1 MEPKVAD
8 FVTDDNYLKFTLSG
22 VNVSIANALRRII
35 LSEIPTIVFRTTP
48 YEENRVDFKLNTS
61 RMNNELIKQ
70 RLSCVPIHITDTDF
84 EYMDYVV
91 EADLTNDTD
100 SIIYLTTADFKI
112 KNTKNDKYL
121 SEGQVKKIFPPD
133 PITNNYI
140 ELVRLRPKLSDQSPG
155 EAISFTATFDIG
167 TAKQD
172 SAFNVACTCSY
183 GATVDPIK
191 GNEVWT
197 AKMKELQA
205 TGETKESIASI
216 KKDWDLLD
224 AKRIT
229 VKDSFE
235 FIIETVGPF
244 TNYMIVEKAASVMI
258 SKIKKFADDIQTN
271 ESMIQE
277 SASTIQYC
285 YDITLENEDHTLGK
299 VLEYILY
306 EKYYQIDKSNIDEET
321 SNNYLT
327 YCGFSKPHPHINR
340 SILRI
345 AFMNDKEKI
354 DIVSLLVNVAEVAT
368 VIYTKIGDEFKTD

>member
-8 FVTDDNYLKFTLSG
+8 FITDDNYLKFTLSG

-48 YEENRVDFKLNTS
+48 YEDNRVDFKLNTS

-70 RLSCVPIHITDTDF
+70 RLSCVPIHNMDT

-112 KNTKNDKYL
+112 KHIKNDKYL

-140 ELVRLRPKLSDQSPG
+140 ELVRLRPKLSEQITG

-167 TAKQD
+167 NAKQD
-172 SAFNVACTCSY
+172 SAFNVASTCSY

-191 GNEVWT
+191 GNEIWT

-229 VKDSFE
+229 VEDSFE

-258 SKIKKFADDIQTN
+258 SKIKKFANDIQTN

-321 SNNYLT
+321 SNKYLT

-340 SILRI
+340 SLLRI
-345 AFMNDKEKI
+345 AFMNDKEKK
-354 DIVSLLVNVAEVAT
+354 DIVSQLVDVAEVAT

>member
-1 MEPKVAD
+1 MDPKVAD
-8 FVTDDNYLKFTLSG
+8 FITDDNYLKFTLSG

-61 RMNNELIKQ
+61 RMNNEIIKQ
-70 RLSCVPIHITDTDF
+70 RLSCVPIHITDIDF
-84 EYMDYVV
+84 DYTDYVV
-91 EADLTNDTD
+91 EADLSNDTD

-112 KNTKNDKYL
+112 KNIKNEKYL
-121 SEGQVKKIFPPD
+121 SEGQVKKIFPPN

-140 ELVRLRPKLSDQSPG
+140 ELVRLRPKISDLIPG
-155 EAISFTATFDIG
+155 EAITFSASFDIG
-167 TAKQD
+167 SAKQD
-172 SAFNVACTCSY
+172 SAFNVASTCSY

-205 TGETKESIASI
+205 MGETKEGIASI
-216 KKDWDLLD
+216 KKDWDILD

-229 VKDSFE
+229 IKDSFE
-235 FIIETVGPF
+235 FTIETVGPF
-244 TNYMIVEKAASVMI
+244 TNYMIVEKAADVMI
-258 SKIKKFADDIQTN
+258 SKIKKFADDIQSN

-277 SASTIQYC
+277 SSSTIQYC

-306 EKYYQIDKSNIDEET
+306 EKYYQIDKTNIDQDT
-321 SNNYLT
+321 NDNYLT

-340 SILRI
+340 SIIRI
-345 AFMNDKEKI
+345 AFMNNKEKI
-354 DIVSLLVNVAEVAT
+354 DIVSLLVSVAEVAT
-368 VIYTKIGDEFKTD
+368 VIFTKIGDEFKNE